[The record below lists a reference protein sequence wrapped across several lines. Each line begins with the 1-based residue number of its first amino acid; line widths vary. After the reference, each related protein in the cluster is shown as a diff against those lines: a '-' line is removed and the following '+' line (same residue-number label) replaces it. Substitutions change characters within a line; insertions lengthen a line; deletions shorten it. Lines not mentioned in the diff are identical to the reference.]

1 MKYFAT
7 ILVLLVFILTAHAQQ
22 LQHHELRV
30 GDFTQVN
37 VKHAVNVVY
46 RSVPDSAGLV
56 TFDAPPAMVNVIQFS
71 CNGKGHLTIT
81 LQPDEGQQASLSLPT
96 VNIYSSRIEKVQNNG
111 DSTLRVI
118 NPVTTDKFNA
128 RLEGNGLLSVT
139 GLKCDEVSASVFAGR
154 GQMALYGT
162 VRKASL
168 SVTGVGT
175 VQGDGLQAQFI
186 TATIS
191 GTGTIG
197 CAPSEALTIQGTG
210 PGTVYYTGSPM
221 IKNRS
226 IATKY
231 KPL

>member
-1 MKYFAT
+1 MKYLALT
-7 ILVLLVFILTAHAQQ
+7 LLCLVSVLTCQAQR

-37 VKHAVNVVY
+37 VKHGVNVVY

-56 TFDAPPAMVNVIQFS
+56 TFDAPPSMVNVIQFS

-81 LQPDEGQQASLSLPT
+81 LQLDEEQQSPLPT

-154 GQMALYGT
+154 GQMALYGD

-175 VQGDGLQAQFI
+175 VQADGLLAQFI